1 MDRRNQPRSKIA
13 IIALAILIFS
23 ILCFGSVEVWSSAA
37 VEVSVFTLVL
47 IWLVRDKRALSL
59 HTSKEERYMLAALM
73 GFLVY
78 IFIQM
83 LPLPSIILKY
93 LSPKSFELYSFY
105 TVDKNPAMS
114 FSLYPYRTEVE
125 LLRVLTYCL
134 FFILLSFNIK
144 EMPTL
149 ERMLKIL
156 SYFGFGLAIF
166 AIIQKATWNGKL
178 YWFRELSQGGSPFGP
193 FVNRNHYAGLIGMLI
208 PLSLGLAFTRK
219 NRERQ
224 FLFGFFGLIMA
235 VSLFLSLSRGGIIS
249 FFTGITVFALF
260 LSWDRFRAKKRW
272 ALAAFIFVLFLY
284 LLYLGIDP
292 VIDRFYKT
300 DITKE
305 ERLTVWSATLSAFKD
320 FYLTGTG
327 MGTFINIFQ
336 LYSPASIRALYDHAH
351 NDYLEFIL
359 EAGIIGTALLFLFL
373 FFFIL
378 NTFRDKWDRHKGIIR
393 ISLLSSITTMLI
405 HSIFDFNLH
414 IPSNALMLSAIF
426 GMAIASSRIGRG
438 IENL

>member
-1 MDRRNQPRSKIA
+1 MDRWDQPDSKIA
-13 IIALAILIFS
+13 IIASAILIFS
-23 ILCFGSVEVWSSAA
+23 ILCFGSVEVWSSALLEA
-37 VEVSVFTLVL
+37 SVFTLVL
-47 IWLVRDKRALSL
+47 IWLIRDKRALSL
-59 HTSKEERYMLAALM
+59 HTSKEERYMLAALI
-73 GFLVY
+73 GFLGY

-83 LPLPSIILKY
+83 LPLPTVILRY

-114 FSLYPYRTEVE
+114 FSLYPYRTEIE
-125 LLRVLTYCL
+125 LLRMLTYSL
-134 FFILLSFNIK
+134 FFILLSFSIK
-144 EMPTL
+144 DMTTL

-166 AIIQKATWNGKL
+166 AIIHKATWNGKL
-178 YWFRELSQGGSPFGP
+178 YWFRELSHGGSPFGP

-219 NRERQ
+219 SRERQ

-249 FFTGITVFALF
+249 FFAGIAVFALF

-300 DITKE
+300 DITNE

-320 FYLTGTG
+320 FYLTGSG

-351 NDYLEFIL
+351 NITL
-359 EAGIIGTALLFLFL
+359 
-373 FFFIL
+373 
-378 NTFRDKWDRHKGIIR
+378 
-393 ISLLSSITTMLI
+393 SLS
-405 HSIFDFNLH
+405 
-414 IPSNALMLSAIF
+414 
-426 GMAIASSRIGRG
+426 
-438 IENL
+438 